1 MIPTIGRWAQAPDLI
16 EPIVGYRGW
25 RYTTTDR
32 GVDLFAIGRMPD
44 WSLAKSDWEGACSS
58 WVTASCRYVLEPTHV
73 APDED
78 CTCGY
83 YAARSADDVAMF
95 GIAGDPQA
103 ADDLEDEGADGTV
116 LGRVLLAGKVIEH
129 AYGYRAERAR
139 IAELIPTTLD
149 GGITRALASRL
160 ELPVGPTMDL
170 SSLLGEIEE
179 ARSNWIVPLPCPS
192 LIDRLRLRRHLR
204 RFSLI
209 HGDAANDREAQ
220 SPRPFNP
227 RPFSPPGDPSPP
239 AA

>member
-25 RYTTTDR
+25 RYMTIDR
-32 GVDLFAIGRMPD
+32 GVELFAIGRMPD
-44 WSLAKSDWEGACSS
+44 GHFAKSDWEGARSS
-58 WVTASCRYVLEPTHV
+58 WVTASCRYALESSHV

-83 YAARSADDVAMF
+83 YATRSADDVAAF
-95 GIAGDPQA
+95 GIAGDPRA
-103 ADDLEDEGADGTV
+103 ADDLEDGGAAGTV

-129 AYGYRAERAR
+129 EFGYRAERAR

-160 ELPVGPTMDL
+160 ELPVGPTMDM
-170 SSLLGEIEE
+170 SPLLRELEE
-179 ARSNWIVPLPCPS
+179 ARSNWTVPLPCPS

-204 RFSLI
+204 HFSLI
-209 HGDAANDREAQ
+209 HGDAADDPEAQ
-220 SPRPFNP
+220 LPPFNP
-227 RPFSPPGDPSPP
+227 LPEPSPP